1 MNVQNPTIVQPTAPP
16 SIFNSRNYI
25 ILALVILLVFSF
37 SGVNILM
44 LIGQLWEQLRQLF
57 GPILDN
63 VLGLLGYSSGILI
76 NQTADVGADAVKLG
90 ADVAEGAL
98 QSAGNLLITASKPL
112 IRNADM
118 SSLDNVLIS
127 QKPNPSF
134 NPQPDESGSVTQ
146 MTHTGK
152 QKWCLVED
160 IASRRKCLGV
170 EESQKCMSGQ
180 VFETQSAC
188 IKGNAP
194 SPSHA

>member
-1 MNVQNPTIVQPTAPP
+1 MNVQNPTIIQPTAPP
-16 SIFNSRNYI
+16 SIFNSQNYI

-44 LIGQLWEQLRQLF
+44 LGGQLWEQLRQLL

-127 QKPNPSF
+127 QKPHPSF

-160 IASRRKCLGV
+160 IASRRKCLGI

-188 IKGNAP
+188 IQGNAP